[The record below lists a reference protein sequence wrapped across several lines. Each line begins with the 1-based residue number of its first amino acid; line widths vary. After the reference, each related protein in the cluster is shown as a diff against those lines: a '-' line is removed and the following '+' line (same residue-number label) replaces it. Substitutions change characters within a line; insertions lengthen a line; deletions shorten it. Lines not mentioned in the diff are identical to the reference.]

1 MNWEWIND
9 FTLNK
14 HWGQV
19 SFGLQRLTGI
29 LLAIYLLPHILLNSS
44 ALVFGPK
51 AYTKMTGAVQG
62 PAFHFLELAIILG
75 VAFHL
80 FNGVRLIAVDFLRMT
95 RAQRTLFY
103 WVMVLTMVVMA
114 YSLWIYLPKM
124 FHHGA

>member
-1 MNWEWIND
+1 MGWIQD

-19 SFGLQRLTGI
+19 SFGLHRITGV
-29 LLAIYLLPHILLNSS
+29 LLAIYLIPHILLNSS

-51 AYTKMTGAVQG
+51 AYTEITGSVQG

-80 FNGVRLIAVDFLRMT
+80 FNGVRLILVDFFRMT
-95 RAQRTLFY
+95 RSQKKLFN
-103 WVMVLTMVVMA
+103 WVMALTAAAMI
-114 YSLWIYLPKM
+114 YSLWVYLPKM
-124 FHHGA
+124 LHHGA

>member
-1 MNWEWIND
+1 MSWMND

-29 LLAIYLLPHILLNSS
+29 LLAIYLIPHILLNSS

-51 AYTKMTGAVQG
+51 AYTEMTGAVQG
-62 PAFHFLELAIILG
+62 PVFHFLELAIILG

-80 FNGVRLIAVDFLRMT
+80 FNGVRLILADFFRMT
-95 RAQRTLFY
+95 RGHKKLFY
-103 WVMVLTMVVMA
+103 WVMALTAGVMV
-114 YSLWIYLPKM
+114 YSLWVYLPKM
-124 FHHGA
+124 LHHGA